1 MIKDVYFTQMEVV
14 HDQGYRL
21 LQINLEGLNLEG
33 EKTLRLLL
41 NEDVTL
47 TLNEFDEMVPVI
59 RGAYKLLGES
69 IHQDILCGGSNGGG

>member
-1 MIKDVYFTQMEVV
+1 MIKDAYFTQMEVV

-33 EKTLRLLL
+33 ETSLRLLL
-41 NEDVTL
+41 NEDVTF
-47 TLNEFDEMVPVI
+47 TLKEFEEMIPVI

-69 IHQDILCGGSNGGG
+69 IHQDILCGSRNGGG